1 MLASMPRVLRYSGV
15 LAGLVAVA
23 LQTSTFVLLGMP
35 PTLPLLVLAFFGVA
49 GLYQIDRL
57 GLFAPEDHINQPGR
71 MAWARRHRRGLKVSA
86 GIMLVGAMA
95 MVPLLEAATVAVGLL
110 LAVAG
115 LAYVLPTL
123 WGTRL
128 KGLGGLKPVIVA
140 TVWTLGVVLLPALE
154 ANLRLDATI
163 AALGTYRL
171 ALLWAATLLA
181 DYPDREGDWQ
191 AGLITP
197 AVRWS
202 RGTLWL
208 VGCTPLALA
217 GGLAAG
223 LAVGYSDGLLALD
236 SLGYLLLLYWLVQT
250 SPAAPA
256 FATRLDAFLLWPAL
270 TALAGLTGW
279 L

>member
-1 MLASMPRVLRYSGV
+1 MPASMPRVLRYSGV
-15 LAGLVAVA
+15 LAGLVAVT
-23 LQTSTFVLLGMP
+23 LQTGTFALLGIAP
-35 PTLPLLVLAFFGVA
+35 SPPLLVLAFCGVA

-57 GLFAPEDHINQPGR
+57 GLFAPEDRINQPER
-71 MAWARRHRRGLKVSA
+71 MAWAQRHRGALKVSA
-86 GIMLVGAMA
+86 AVLLVVAFA
-95 MVPLLEAATVAVGLL
+95 MVPFLQAATVAVGLL

-128 KGLGGLKPVIVA
+128 KGLGSFKPVIVA
-140 TVWTLGVVLLPALE
+140 GVWTLGVVLLPALE
-154 ANLRLDATI
+154 ANLRLDEAV
-163 AALGTYRL
+163 AALGGYRL
-171 ALLWAATLLA
+171 ALVWAATLLA

-202 RGTLWL
+202 QGTLWL
-208 VGCTPLALA
+208 VGCAPLALA

-223 LAVGYSDGLLALD
+223 LAAGFGDGLLALD
-236 SLGYLLLLYWLVQT
+236 SLGYLLLLYWLLQT
-250 SPAAPA
+250 SPDAPA

-270 TALAGLTGW
+270 TAVARLMGW

>member
-15 LAGLVAVA
+15 LAGLIAVA
-23 LQTSTFVLLGMP
+23 LQSSSFVLLGIAP
-35 PTLPLLVLAFFGVA
+35 SVPLLVLAFCGVA
-49 GLYQIDRL
+49 GLYQVDRL
-57 GLFAPEDHINQPGR
+57 GLFAPEDQINQPER
-71 MAWARRHRRGLKVSA
+71 MAWAQRHRRVLKGSA
-86 GIMLVGAMA
+86 GVLLIVAFA
-95 MVPLLEAATVAVGLL
+95 MVPLLQASTVAVGLL
-110 LAVAG
+110 LGIAG

-128 KGLGGLKPVIVA
+128 KGLGSLKPAIVA
-140 TVWTLGVVLLPALE
+140 GVWTLGVVLLPALE
-154 ANLRLDATI
+154 ANLPLDEAV
-163 AALGTYRL
+163 AALGGYRL
-171 ALLWAATLLA
+171 ALLWAAALLA

-208 VGCTPLALA
+208 AGCVPLALA

-223 LAVGYSDGLLALD
+223 LAVGSGDGLLALD

-250 SPAAPA
+250 RPDRPA
-256 FATRLDAFLLWPAL
+256 FATRLDVFLLWPAL

>member
-1 MLASMPRVLRYSGV
+1 MPASMPRVLRYSGV

-23 LQTSTFVLLGMP
+23 LQTGTFALLGIAP
-35 PTLPLLVLAFFGVA
+35 SLPLLALAFCGVA
-49 GLYQIDRL
+49 GLYQVDRL
-57 GLFAPEDHINQPGR
+57 GLFAPEDRINQPAR
-71 MAWARRHRRGLKVSA
+71 MAWAQQHRRALKVSA
-86 GIMLVGAMA
+86 GVLLVVAFAML
-95 MVPLLEAATVAVGLL
+95 PFLQAATVAVGLL
-110 LAVAG
+110 LAVVG

-128 KGLGGLKPVIVA
+128 KGLGSFKPVVVA
-140 TVWTLGVVLLPALE
+140 GVWTLGVVLLPALE
-154 ANLRLDATI
+154 ANLRLDQTI
-163 AALGTYRL
+163 AALGGYRW

-202 RGTLWL
+202 RGRLWL
-208 VGCTPLALA
+208 VGCAPLALA

-223 LAVGYSDGLLALD
+223 LAVGYADGLLALD
-236 SLGYLLLLYWLVQT
+236 SLGYLLLLYWLLQT
-250 SPAAPA
+250 SPEAPG

-270 TALAGLTGW
+270 TAVAGLMGW